1 MEISASIPSL
11 VPAGLAMP
19 NKHISTE
26 ISSTI
31 NAGLTLLNKLLAL
44 GGRCDGEG
52 AGDGGR
58 SEPGQLAVEISLL
71 SSTLKQIS
79 SIILQR
85 DGGGRYAIGAIS
97 IVQKILDRCQLIYD
111 ELNTMLNRIEIETRN
126 GMNVGKGKEYTSLV
140 MKVRREFEKV
150 EVKIAKAVMEAC
162 RITLHLMVHK
172 LASAGR
178 KIVSR
183 RHSSHGTNTEDAQ
196 SELLSQAL
204 QLARRIT
211 IATLE
216 RLENGEQSSSATRS
230 TSKRLRK
237 LQRKPKVKKGE
248 VGSLRERKQEEREK
262 PSEWVKSLVRLEIN
276 NELISVKFSP
286 RLMEREEV
294 ERLEYGE
301 LFEESVNGHTS
312 DGEENWNREVELM
325 DERDNRPGDRMRR
338 GSYREVRER
347 KAKEGIHVARM
358 DGNRDSES
366 RDGIEKE
373 RSVLGELP
381 GDGPEDLAKRSERME
396 YSRGW
401 PVI

>member
-1 MEISASIPSL
+1 MDTSASFPSI
-11 VPAGLAMP
+11 VAADLAMP
-19 NKHISTE
+19 NKHISTD

-85 DGGGRYAIGAIS
+85 DGGGRYAIGVIS

-162 RITLHLMVHK
+162 SITLHLMVHN
-172 LASAGR
+172 LASASR

-183 RHSSHGTNTEDAQ
+183 RHSSYGTNTEDAQ

-248 VGSLRERKQEEREK
+248 VGSLREWKQEEREK

-276 NELISVKFSP
+276 NELISVEFSP
-286 RLMEREEV
+286 RLMGREEV

-312 DGEENWNREVELM
+312 DG
-325 DERDNRPGDRMRR
+325 
-338 GSYREVRER
+338 R
-347 KAKEGIHVARM
+347 KT
-358 DGNRDSES
+358 
-366 RDGIEKE
+366 GIE
-373 RSVLGELP
+373 R
-381 GDGPEDLAKRSERME
+381 
-396 YSRGW
+396 
-401 PVI
+401 